1 MCVIRISEG
10 GKKEKSRIK
19 IQKIIAEDFS
29 HLILKKKN
37 PINLHIQKLGKLKSK
52 MEKHRNPHPNP
63 EYSRCWKTKDKEKI
77 LRTEREKWLLTDTR
91 NPNNR
96 TADFPSETMAYRR
109 QWDDIYET
117 LEVGSRELFRFPIIF
132 QK

>member
-1 MCVIRISEG
+1 MFQHACNWSSKKR
-10 GKKEKSRIK
+10 GKREKSREKFWNK
-19 IQKIIAEDFS
+19 IVESLTNLVKNMNLQTQETQQMPKIIMKRTIPR
-29 HLILKKKN
+29 HIIVIL
-37 PINLHIQKLGKLKSK
+37 LKA
-52 MEKHRNPHPNP
+52 
-63 EYSRCWKTKDKEKI
+63 KDKEKI
-77 LRTEREKWLLTDTR
+77 LKTEREKWLLTDTR